1 MSRKRGKLHQ
11 SEEKFIKENLFD
23 MSIEDI
29 ANALNRT
36 TAPVKRYIRD
46 NNLQHSEVVTDDE
59 FQRKAMLNRLYKRNY
74 YGELKNMLTASEL
87 GRFEEDWIEVILQFR
102 DDIVYTEEVQLKQW
116 ILLQILADRSMKAR
130 KNAME
135 EEGRLNKLIDEQEA
149 LPEDTR
155 DNILLNSLHQ
165 QVGFTR
171 DGMIA
176 FTREHSQILDKI
188 KDIEKSLKA
197 TRDARVKRI
206 EDSKTTWLGYLRMM
220 EDVQNR
226 KDGGDDAEIKRIA
239 KEKEKERLSQWHKY
253 EDGVV
258 DQPFLTP
265 ETVKNEREIE
275 QENEN

>member
-1 MSRKRGKLHQ
+1 MF
-11 SEEKFIKENLFD
+11 FI
-23 MSIEDI
+23 
-29 ANALNRT
+29 
-36 TAPVKRYIRD
+36 
-46 NNLQHSEVVTDDE
+46 
-59 FQRKAMLNRLYKRNY
+59 
-74 YGELKNMLTASEL
+74 
-87 GRFEEDWIEVILQFR
+87 
-102 DDIVYTEEVQLKQW
+102 
-116 ILLQILADRSMKAR
+116 
-130 KNAME
+130 
-135 EEGRLNKLIDEQEA
+135 
-149 LPEDTR
+149 
-155 DNILLNSLHQ
+155 
-165 QVGFTR
+165 
-171 DGMIA
+171 
-176 FTREHSQILDKI
+176 
-188 KDIEKSLKA
+188 IEKSLKA